1 MVVSGA
7 RSDRGY
13 EFLAIALPL
22 PHGTHSNLALYYLH
36 TGRQVNWPPGFSKP
50 YLDFQMRTLR
60 PSGKIH
66 SFLNGLF
73 TAGYYDKETKTQ
85 VPATI
90 AVPNYPGM
98 EVNLYHP
105 PDDTTARTECDA
117 IANIN
122 ARAEAV
128 NETVVG
134 GFWKVVITSTEPQ
147 MLSFHIRFP
156 GLTRAYL
163 EGKFDGEVQTLVEGL
178 KETPYGYAFV
188 TGGPGSGKTTTAM
201 KLVTAIVSGDVG
213 ETRQH
218 EPKLTVA
225 IESDPVTSNKPE
237 STGWLDVD
245 DDDTCSEA
253 SFCSAVPH
261 LAVGPG
267 TDKLEQE
274 HIT

>member
-1 MVVSGA
+1 MAVSEA
-7 RSDRGY
+7 RSDRGH

-22 PHGTHSNLALYYLH
+22 PH
-36 TGRQVNWPPGFSKP
+36 GFSKP

-90 AVPNYPGM
+90 AVPNYPGI
-98 EVNLYHP
+98 EVNLYHR
-105 PDDTTARTECDA
+105 PDDTTARTECNA
-117 IANIN
+117 ITNIN

-134 GFWKVVITSTEPQ
+134 GFWK
-147 MLSFHIRFP
+147 FP

-163 EGKFDGEVQTLVEGL
+163 EGKFDGEVQTLVESL

-237 STGWLDVD
+237 SVTSDKPESVTSDKPESTGWLVVD

-267 TDKLEQE
+267 ADKLEQE

>member
-1 MVVSGA
+1 MAVSEA
-7 RSDRGY
+7 RSDRGH
-13 EFLAIALPL
+13 EFPAIALPL

-36 TGRQVNWPPGFSKP
+36 TTCRQVNWPPGFSKP

-90 AVPNYPGM
+90 AVPNYPGI
-98 EVNLYHP
+98 EVNLYHR

-117 IANIN
+117 ITNIN

-128 NETVVG
+128 NETVVAFTS
-134 GFWKVVITSTEPQ
+134 GFQASLV
-147 MLSFHIRFP
+147 
-156 GLTRAYL
+156 LTL
-163 EGKFDGEVQTLVEGL
+163 KENFDGEVQTLVESL

-201 KLVTAIVSGDVG
+201 KLVTAIASGDVG

-218 EPKLTVA
+218 EPKLPVA

-267 TDKLEQE
+267 ADKLEQE